1 MASGMPEPHKMK
13 FGGVPPMAMQTLSV
27 DGCPRVVGSAGP
39 GHRGHVQ
46 PGREIS
52 PRPVEGMVH
61 VSVILRGGFLLQASL
76 MVLASPFFVALD
88 PIPEG
93 IGLALQVVGQECN
106 GRSIQCTA
114 GKIQTTGG
122 SGLC

>member
-1 MASGMPEPHKMK
+1 MPEPHKKK
-13 FGGVPPMAMQTLSV
+13 FGGVLPMAMQALSV

-39 GHRGHVQ
+39 GHRGHAQ

-52 PRPVEGMVH
+52 PRLVEGTVH

-76 MVLASPFFVALD
+76 TVLASPFFVALD
-88 PIPEG
+88 PVP
-93 IGLALQVVGQECN
+93 GLGLELRIVGQECN

-114 GKIQTTGG
+114 GKIQTAGG
-122 SGLC
+122 SGPC